1 MPRYALNL
9 PQELKQEAEKLA
21 RQQDVSLNQFL
32 MWSVAEKVASL
43 RSQINDP
50 RFPHIVYRFGA
61 AGAPTPVL
69 LRTNLRVQTVV
80 VAVNTWA
87 YTSEQAA
94 REFDLTLAEVQQ
106 ALAFYDLHR
115 VEIDA
120 ALQAEAAL
128 ETAHVATHG

>member
-9 PQELKQEAEKLA
+9 PQELKQEAERLA

-43 RSQINDP
+43 RSQISDS
-50 RFPHIVYRFGA
+50 RFPHIAYRLGA
-61 AGAPTPVL
+61 AGSPTPVL

-80 VAVNTWA
+80 VAVNNWG
-87 YTSEQAA
+87 YTPEQVAH
-94 REFDLTLAEVQQ
+94 EFDLTPIEVQQ

-120 ALQAEAAL
+120 ALQAEASIEIAHA
-128 ETAHVATHG
+128 TAHG

>member
-43 RSQINDP
+43 RNQLSDP
-50 RFPHIVYRFGA
+50 RFPHIVYRLGA
-61 AGAPTPVL
+61 AGSPTPVL

-80 VAVNTWA
+80 AAVNHWA
-87 YTSEQAA
+87 YTPEQAA

-106 ALAFYDLHR
+106 ALVFYDLHR
-115 VEIDA
+115 AEIDA
-120 ALQAEAAL
+120 ALQAEVSL
-128 ETAHVATHG
+128 ETAHAAHD